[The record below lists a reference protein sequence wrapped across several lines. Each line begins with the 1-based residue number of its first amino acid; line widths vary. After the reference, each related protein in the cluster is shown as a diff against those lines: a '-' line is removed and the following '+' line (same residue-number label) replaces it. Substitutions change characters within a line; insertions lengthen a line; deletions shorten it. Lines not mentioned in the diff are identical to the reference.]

1 MQIVIDIP
9 EDMYYAIEHRYWSV
23 VNETVLLSCV
33 ANGIPIP
40 KGHGRLMMLSE
51 DKLKENQ
58 MDLDFSCQ
66 KWISEV
72 GLSNATVVII
82 EADKAERED
91 EVGRG

>member
-40 KGHGRLMMLSE
+40 KGHGRLIDE
-51 DKLKENQ
+51 DTIAG
-58 MDLDFSCQ
+58 DGSWDWSDRLD
-66 KWISEV
+66 
-72 GLSNATVVII
+72 ATPTII
-82 EADKAERED
+82 EADREIN
-91 EVGRG
+91 E